1 MTYKHKIIVS
11 PVIGLIA
18 TILLLTCGTAYASE
32 VTGSLSSGMVLS
44 SGGSTVSGTLGGSTE
59 SGSTVS
65 GTVSGGSSGGGSGSG
80 SITGSVTGGS
90 TGGGGGGIVSEPLSA
105 GSSNGIV
112 AVATP
117 SGSVLGA
124 STDIPNYSSLTDG
137 SESGDQGQVALA
149 NESSPINQDGNPLVA
164 AVGSAGIGILGW
176 LWILLLLLLVATGI
190 YAYRRYYLERNEIK
204 NY

>member
-59 SGSTVS
+59 
-65 GTVSGGSSGGGSGSG
+65 SGGGSGSG